1 MERLAGVLVVSVSYG
16 KGDKA
21 KATKLHSL
29 IVRSRGVCERCG
41 SSDYTKLQAAHIIR
55 RTHSATRT
63 LEGAAWCLCASCH
76 FAVDNYAH
84 IFMDLVDST
93 IGRDE
98 YDRLYLLAKRTPTKV
113 DWADELDRLKTRW
126 AQIESEA
133 A

>member
-1 MERLAGVLVVSVSYG
+1 MSVSYG

-29 IVRSRGVCERCG
+29 VVRSRGACERCG
-41 SSDYTKLQAAHIIR
+41 ASDYSKLQAAHIIR

-63 LEGAAWCLCASCH
+63 LEGAAWCLCISCH

-84 IFMDLVDST
+84 IFMELVEVT

-98 YDRLYLLAKRTPTKV
+98 YDRLYALAKHTPTKV
-113 DWADELDRLKTRW
+113 DWGDELARLKARW
-126 AQIESEA
+126 AQIQEEA